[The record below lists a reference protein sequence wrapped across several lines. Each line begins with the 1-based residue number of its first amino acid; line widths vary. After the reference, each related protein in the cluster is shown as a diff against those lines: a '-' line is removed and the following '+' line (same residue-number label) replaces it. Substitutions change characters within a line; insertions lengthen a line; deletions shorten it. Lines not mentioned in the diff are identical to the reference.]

1 MSLTATGPGAAV
13 RRPPAPR
20 RGRTLRALSRIAP
33 GLTLLVLVGPL
44 VFGLVFTVL
53 PAFGILPALGGSEAT
68 LQPFRDFAAQPGI
81 WRSSALSLGSA
92 LVTTAISLAFVVVFL
107 AATAGTR
114 MLARVQGLISPL
126 LAVPHAAVA
135 FGLAFLI
142 VPSGFLSRLV
152 SPWATGWERPP
163 DALIVND
170 PLGLAMIAG
179 LTLKEVPFLL
189 LVALAALPQLRVVE
203 TRRVAASLGHSPGS
217 GFTIA
222 VWPRLYRQIRL
233 AVFAVIAYASS
244 VVDVALILGPQ
255 LPPTLAVRLLEW
267 MQDPDLSARY
277 LASAGAVLQL
287 AVTLAALGLWWV
299 GEWIGGAVLR
309 IYAASGRRG
318 RLRFGGA
325 LRGLSVGAMAS
336 IALVT
341 FAGLA
346 VLFVWSL
353 SGPWRFPNA
362 LPNSFTV
369 DGWTRALP
377 RAVDPLTTTI
387 VCGLIATLIATV
399 LTLGCLERERAVTG
413 GAASRVGTLASRAL
427 PLVYLPLLV
436 PQIAFLFGFQVLLVI
451 LDGVGTMAAL
461 VLAHL
466 VFVLPYVFLSLSDP
480 WRAMD
485 GRYDLAA
492 ASLGASRAKA
502 LWRVR
507 LPMLARAI
515 GVAAA
520 VGFAVSVG
528 QYLPTVL
535 AGGGR
540 LPTITTEA
548 VQLASGGNRRTVA
561 VYAFL
566 QTMLPFLGFLL
577 VALVPAI
584 LYRGRRGL
592 RV

>member
-1 MSLTATGPGAAV
+1 M
-13 RRPPAPR
+13 
-20 RGRTLRALSRIAP
+20 
-33 GLTLLVLVGPL
+33 LVGPL

-68 LQPFRDFAAQPGI
+68 LEPFRALAAQPGI
-81 WRSSALSLGSA
+81 WRSSLLSFGSA
-92 LVTTAISLAFVVVFL
+92 LITTAISLALVATFL

-114 MLARVQGLISPL
+114 MLARVQAFISPL

-142 VPSGFLSRLV
+142 VPSGFMSRLL

-163 DALIVND
+163 DALVVND

-203 TRRVAASLGHSPGS
+203 TRRVAASLGHSPFV
-217 GFTIA
+217 GFIVA
-222 VWPRLYRQIRL
+222 IWPRLYAQIRL

-255 LPPTLAVRLLEW
+255 LPPTLSVRLLDW

-277 LASAGAVLQL
+277 LASAGALLQL
-287 AVTLAALGLWWV
+287 AVTIAALGAWWL
-299 GEWIGGAVLR
+299 GERIAGAALR
-309 IYAASGRRG
+309 AYALSGRRG
-318 RLRFGGA
+318 RARVGNVA
-325 LRGLSVGAMAS
+325 RGLPVALMAGL
-336 IALVT
+336 ALVT

-346 VLFVWSL
+346 VLLLWSL

-362 LPNSFTV
+362 LPNNFTFG
-369 DGWTRALP
+369 GWERALP
-377 RAVDPLTTTI
+377 RAVDPLLTTI
-387 VCGLIATLIATV
+387 TCGALATLLATL
-399 LTLGCLERERAVTG
+399 LTLGCLERERTVTG
-413 GAASRVGTLASRAL
+413 GAASRVGALASRAL
-427 PLVYLPLLV
+427 PLIYLPLLV

-451 LDGVGTMAAL
+451 LDGVGTMVAL

-485 GRYDLAA
+485 HRYDLAA
-492 ASLGASRAKA
+492 ASLGASRAKV

-561 VYAFL
+561 IYAFL
-566 QTMLPFLGFLL
+566 QTILPFLGFL
-577 VALVPAI
+577 VAAIVPAI